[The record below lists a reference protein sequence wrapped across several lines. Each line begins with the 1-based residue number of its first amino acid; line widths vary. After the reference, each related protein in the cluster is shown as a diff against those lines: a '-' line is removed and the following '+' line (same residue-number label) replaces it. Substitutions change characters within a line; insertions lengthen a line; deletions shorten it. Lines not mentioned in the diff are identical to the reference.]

1 MKKIY
6 SDIMQF
12 RGSHY
17 DFGYKQGVNL
27 KGSNTI
33 KNKRKQW
40 KTRKA
45 RFIINEE
52 SVKAAFKPYAS
63 EIWDELIGIKDGLG
77 WTIDEVLKE
86 FGGYRLK
93 YVRSGCSIY
102 TDTDYMIRNYDYH
115 PRTYEG
121 RFMIYQ
127 PTDGGYAVIGPSQR
141 ITGRMDGMNEK
152 GLALGY
158 NFIHR
163 LKPGDG
169 FICNMIGRIILER
182 CADVDEAVAMLK
194 EIPHR
199 HSFSYTVLDASGKSI
214 VVEATP
220 RGVQAYQ
227 SNVCTNHFIALKHE
241 NRHHLDDSYK
251 RLNAINANKQ
261 NISNGYQAFR
271 MMNDMD
277 DGVFATDYKNWSGT
291 IHTSGYFPKE
301 KKVWFALGA
310 DREPVVFDFNKWL
323 DGEKVTTTR
332 VFGEVETDLPFAHM
346 D

>member
-6 SDIMQF
+6 SDILQF

-17 DFGYKQGVNL
+17 DFGIKQGEEL
-27 KGSNTI
+27 KDSLTI
-33 KNKRKQW
+33 KNRRKQW

-45 RFIINEE
+45 RFIIDEK
-52 SVKAAFKPYAS
+52 SVKEALAPYAPAM
-63 EIWDELIGIKDGLG
+63 WDELVGLRDALE
-77 WTIDEVLKE
+77 WPMDEVLKE
-86 FGGYRLK
+86 FGGYRLE
-93 YVRSGCSIY
+93 YVRSGCSIF
-102 TDTDYMIRNYDYH
+102 TSNDYMIRNYDYH

-152 GLALGY
+152 GLIMGY
-158 NFIHR
+158 NFMHR
-163 LKPGDG
+163 KKPGDG

-182 CADVDEAVAMLK
+182 CATVKEAVSMLK

-199 HSFSYTVLDASGKSI
+199 HSFSYTVLDKNEETF

-220 RGVQAYQ
+220 RGVEAYQ
-227 SNVCTNHFIALKHE
+227 SNVCTNHFDVLKHE

-251 RLNAINANKQ
+251 RMNAINAQKGNV
-261 NISNGYQAFR
+261 SNGYEAFR

-277 DGVFATDYKNWSGT
+277 KGVFSSDYRNWSGT
-291 IHTSGYFPKE
+291 IHTSGYFSKE
-301 KKVWFALGA
+301 RKVWFALGG
-310 DREPVVFDFNKWL
+310 DREPVVFDFAKWL
-323 DGEKVTTTR
+323 AGEKIYTKR
-332 VFGEVETDLPFAHM
+332 IMGEVDTDLPFAHM